1 MRMRATLPKDVVL
14 RLSLLRR
21 VQGLSSG
28 DDEFLLEFAAGEM
41 PWMSYLDRNGEYDQT
56 LLQGARSDLT
66 RVELDLSHPVGSR
79 YGVGGVEVFVRA
91 WTRVESREGAISAW
105 QDPWTTGRV
114 EVGLRQSRV
123 MDERDW

>member
-1 MRMRATLPKDVVL
+1 MVL
-14 RLSLLRR
+14 RVGMFRR
-21 VQGLSSG
+21 WQGLSTG
-28 DDEFLLEFAAGEM
+28 GDEFLLGFAAGEM
-41 PWMSYLDRNGEYDQT
+41 PWTSFSERESDGDQT